1 MTRKQRATVSG
12 WRFGLCLCLWPSMA
26 ALGQRGSVERV
37 GRDQSDTTLLRR
49 VTVAGPI
56 RIRPWSPTQTVSSPG
71 PNGVEVDTLG
81 TPQSIAASVV
91 TGAPFSA
98 TGTTEYRV
106 SLGDGTRIVR
116 AARFTIYRDRRG
128 RIRREDSA
136 TVWIADPIA
145 KVAYIL
151 DRKAGVA
158 QRLPLRELVDS
169 SAGSTSASDSR
180 GNSLSDGTLPRRGQ
194 QTIDGV
200 DASCG
205 QTKTSIPPGAIGND
219 RAIVVVSEQCWST
232 RLRVVL
238 SSQVHDPVQG
248 DTSFRLSG
256 IHMSDPDPRLFS
268 VPATYRIETVK

>member
-1 MTRKQRATVSG
+1 MTRTRWVTAFG
-12 WRFGLCLCLWPSMA
+12 WRICLCLCLWPSMT
-26 ALGQRGSVERV
+26 ALGQRGGAERV
-37 GRDQSDTTLLRR
+37 GRDQSDTTHLRR

-56 RIRPWSPTQTVSSPG
+56 RIRPWSPKQTVSSLESSR
-71 PNGVEVDTLG
+71 VDVDTLG
-81 TPQSIAASVV
+81 TPQSIVASVV

-116 AARFTIYRDRRG
+116 VARFAIYRDRFG
-128 RIRREDSA
+128 RVRREDST

-158 QRLPLRELVDS
+158 QRLPLRALVDS
-169 SAGSTSASDSR
+169 SAGLASASDSR
-180 GNSLSDGTLPRRGQ
+180 GSSLSGGLLTRSGQ
-194 QTIDGV
+194 QTIDGI
-200 DASCG
+200 DASCS

-219 RAIVVVSEQCWST
+219 RAIVVLSEQCWSA

-248 DTSFRLSG
+248 DTSIRLSG
-256 IHMSDPDPRLFS
+256 IRTSDPDPRLFS
-268 VPATYRIETVK
+268 VPTTYRILQ